1 MSGQKEHDGMTQD
14 FGLQED
20 DGGKLYFLT
29 ERKLYELVY
38 KWVNTRDELGDLQ
51 PKEQWIP
58 QFLGPLQELSFKGA
72 ELMRVVQDA
81 QSTHA
86 VVVSV
91 ASSNAVTEEEGSRV
105 EVGEGELPISLVF
118 IVPTHASSAGQR
130 KTPRGLQED
139 VTSLPLHP
147 TNAGG
152 RELSERY
159 DVIEV
164 NRTWGTSV
172 EAETQLPYKQAVDA
186 AQAFEDALIF
196 RYYGETI
203 MPPGK
208 KRDTLDWLNPQFVP
222 WQETLG
228 FFFRG
233 LYFETSNVIE
243 VPGEQ
248 GSEQVPAEVYLATT
262 FQVERDGRSINSY
275 RPFGQREDAV
285 AWINTTNHVKASITR
300 LVPDP
305 GSTNWF
311 VLSDL
316 QNLNPLCFR
325 PQGEI
330 EWLN

>member
-1 MSGQKEHDGMTQD
+1 MTQD

-38 KWVNTRDELGDLQ
+38 KWVNTRDELGEIQ
-51 PKEQWIP
+51 PREQWIP
-58 QFLGPLQELSFKGA
+58 QFLGPLQELSFKGG
-72 ELMRVVQDA
+72 ELMKMVQDVQA
-81 QSTHA
+81 TRA
-86 VVVSV
+86 VAVSV
-91 ASSNAVTEEEGSRV
+91 ASSNVATEEEGARV
-105 EVGEGELPISLVF
+105 EVSEGELPVSLVF

-130 KTPRGLQED
+130 KTPRGLQDD

-147 TNAGG
+147 TNALG
-152 RELSERY
+152 RELNEWY

-172 EAETQLPYKQAVDA
+172 EAETHLLYKQAVDA
-186 AQAFEDALIF
+186 AHTFEDALIF
-196 RYYGETI
+196 RYYGEAVT
-203 MPPGK
+203 PAGK
-208 KRDTLDWLNPQFVP
+208 KRDTLEWLNPQFVP

-248 GSEQVPAEVYLATT
+248 GSEQVPAEIYLATT
-262 FQVERDGRSINSY
+262 FQVERDGRSVNSY

-285 AWINTTNHVKASITR
+285 AWITSTNHVKASITR

-316 QNLNPLCFR
+316 QNLNPLGYR

>member
-1 MSGQKEHDGMTQD
+1 MTED

-20 DGGKLYFLT
+20 DGGKLYFFT

-38 KWVNTRDELGDLQ
+38 KWVNTRDELGDVL

-58 QFLGPLQELSFKGA
+58 QFLGPLQELAFKGG
-72 ELMRVVQDA
+72 EMMRVVKDVQEARAVAISVVPSSTQDTGA
-81 QSTHA
+81 ERIE
-86 VVVSV
+86 VSG
-91 ASSNAVTEEEGSRV
+91 T
-105 EVGEGELPISLVF
+105 ELPVSLVF
-118 IVPTHASSAGQR
+118 VAPSQSPTPTSR
-130 KTPRGLQED
+130 KTPRGLQDELLGEPPAYT
-139 VTSLPLHP
+139 VG
-147 TNAGG
+147 AVG
-152 RELSERY
+152 REHVERY
-159 DVIEV
+159 DVMEV
-164 NRTWGTSV
+164 NRAWAATTEV
-172 EAETQLPYKQAVDA
+172 ETQLPYKQAMDA
-186 AQAFEDALIF
+186 AQTLEEALLF
-196 RYYGETI
+196 RYYGETVT
-203 MPPGK
+203 PPGK
-208 KRDTLDWLNPQFVP
+208 KRDTLEWLNPQYVP

-262 FQVERDGRSINSY
+262 FQVERDGRSVNSY

-285 AWINTTNHVKASITR
+285 TWIRSTQHVKASITR

-316 QNLNPLCFR
+316 QNLNPLGFR
-325 PQGEI
+325 PQGEV

>member
-1 MSGQKEHDGMTQD
+1 MAQD

-38 KWVNTRDELGDLQ
+38 KWVNTRDELGNVQ

-58 QFLGPLQELSFKGA
+58 QFLSPLQELSFKVA
-72 ELMRVVQDA
+72 ELMKMVQD
-81 QSTHA
+81 TNTPHA
-86 VVVSV
+86 IAVSV
-91 ASSNAVTEEEGSRV
+91 ASAVSQSGEELSTRV
-105 EVGEGELPISLVF
+105 EVSDGELPISLVF
-118 IVPTHASSAGQR
+118 ILPAHTSNAAQR
-130 KTPRGLQED
+130 KTPRGLQD
-139 VTSLPLHP
+139 DATRLSSYP
-147 TNAGG
+147 TGSIG
-152 RELSERY
+152 REQSERY
-159 DVIEV
+159 NVIEV

-172 EAETQLPYKQAVDA
+172 ESDTQLPYKQAVDH
-186 AQAFEDALIF
+186 AQTFDDALIF
-196 RYYGETI
+196 RFYGEANL
-203 MPPGK
+203 PPGK
-208 KRDTLDWLNPQFVP
+208 KRDTLEWLNPQYLP

-233 LYFETSNVIE
+233 LYFETTNVIE

-262 FQVERDGRSINSY
+262 FQVERDGRSVNSY
-275 RPFGQREDAV
+275 RPFGRREDAIV
-285 AWINTTNHVKASITR
+285 WINSTNHVKASVTR

-305 GSTNWF
+305 ASTNWF

-316 QNLNPLCFR
+316 QNLNPLGYR
-325 PQGEI
+325 TQGEV

>member
-1 MSGQKEHDGMTQD
+1 MAQD

-38 KWVNTRDELGDLQ
+38 KWVNTRDELGDIQ

-72 ELMRVVQDA
+72 ELMKVVQDV

-86 VVVSV
+86 IAISVVPSI
-91 ASSNAVTEEEGSRV
+91 SSEEEASRV
-105 EVGEGELPISLVF
+105 EISGVELPISLVF
-118 IVPTHASSAGQR
+118 ILPSQTSSETKHKSAG
-130 KTPRGLQED
+130 LQD
-139 VTSLPLHP
+139 GVRSVLPHTTS
-147 TNAGG
+147 AGG
-152 RELSERY
+152 REQSERY

-164 NRTWGTSV
+164 NRTWGTSA
-172 EAETQLPYKQAVDA
+172 EAETQLTYKHAVDA
-186 AQAFEDALIF
+186 AQTFEDALIF
-196 RYYGETI
+196 RYYGETVT
-203 MPPGK
+203 PPGK
-208 KRDTLDWLNPQFVP
+208 KRDTLEWLNPMYLP

-285 AWINTTNHVKASITR
+285 AWINSTTHVKASITR

-305 GSTNWF
+305 TSTNWF

-316 QNLNPLCFR
+316 QNLNPLGFR
-325 PQGEI
+325 PQGEV

>member
-1 MSGQKEHDGMTQD
+1 MQKGHDGMTQD

-38 KWVNTRDELGDLQ
+38 KWINMRDELGEIQ

-58 QFLGPLQELSFKGA
+58 QFLGPLQELSFKGT
-72 ELMRVVQDA
+72 ELMKMVQDVTT
-81 QSTHA
+81 THA

-91 ASSNAVTEEEGSRV
+91 ASAVSQNAEEQPLRV
-105 EVGEGELPISLVF
+105 EVSNGELPISLVF
-118 IVPTHASSAGQR
+118 VLPTHTSSAGQR
-130 KTPRGLQED
+130 KTPRGLQDD
-139 VTSLPLHP
+139 VTSLPSLHP
-147 TNAGG
+147 TSAVG
-152 RELSERY
+152 REQSERY

-164 NRTWGTSV
+164 NRTWDTSV
-172 EAETQLPYKQAVDA
+172 EAEMQLTYKQAIDA
-186 AQAFEDALIF
+186 AHTFDDALIF
-196 RYYGETI
+196 RYYGETVT
-203 MPPGK
+203 PPGK
-208 KRDTLDWLNPQFVP
+208 KRDTLEWLNPQYVP

-285 AWINTTNHVKASITR
+285 AWINTSNHVKASITR

-316 QNLNPLCFR
+316 QNLNPLGFR
-325 PQGEI
+325 PQGEV

>member
-1 MSGQKEHDGMTQD
+1 MAQD

-38 KWVNTRDELGDLQ
+38 KWVNMRDELGNVQ

-72 ELMRVVQDA
+72 ELMKLVKDVNTTR
-81 QSTHA
+81 A

-91 ASSNAVTEEEGSRV
+91 AQGGEEQSTRV
-105 EVGEGELPISLVF
+105 EVSDGELPISLVF
-118 IVPTHASSAGQR
+118 ILPVHTSSAAQR
-130 KTPRGLQED
+130 KTPRELQD
-139 VTSLPLHP
+139 DTAISLSSHP
-147 TNAGG
+147 TGAIG
-152 RELSERY
+152 REQSERY
-159 DVIEV
+159 NVIEV
-164 NRTWGTSV
+164 NRTWDTSV
-172 EAETQLPYKQAVDA
+172 EAETRLTYKQAVDA
-186 AQAFEDALIF
+186 SQTFEDALIF

-203 MPPGK
+203 TPPGK
-208 KRDTLDWLNPQFVP
+208 KRDTLEWLNPQYLP

-285 AWINTTNHVKASITR
+285 VWINSTTHVKASIAR

-316 QNLNPLCFR
+316 QNLNPLGFR
-325 PQGEI
+325 PQGEV

>member
-1 MSGQKEHDGMTQD
+1 MAQD

-38 KWVNTRDELGDLQ
+38 KWVNMHDELGNIQ
-51 PKEQWIP
+51 PKELWIP

-72 ELMRVVQDA
+72 ELMKMVQDV
-81 QSTHA
+81 QSTRA
-86 VVVSV
+86 GVISVVSSS
-91 ASSNAVTEEEGSRV
+91 ASTEEEVSRV
-105 EVGEGELPISLVF
+105 EVSESELPISLVF
-118 IVPTHASSAGQR
+118 ILPAHTPSAGQR
-130 KTPRGLQED
+130 KTPRGLQDD
-139 VTSLPLHP
+139 VTSLSAHP
-147 TNAGG
+147 AGAIG
-152 RELSERY
+152 REQSERY

-164 NRTWGTSV
+164 NRTWGTPV
-172 EAETQLPYKQAVDA
+172 EAETQLTYKQAVDA

-196 RYYGETI
+196 RYYGETVT
-203 MPPGK
+203 PAGK
-208 KRDTLDWLNPQFVP
+208 KRDMLEWLNPQYLP

-275 RPFGQREDAV
+275 RPFGQRDDAV
-285 AWINTTNHVKASITR
+285 AWINSTTHVKASITR

-316 QNLNPLCFR
+316 QNLNPLGFR
-325 PQGEI
+325 PQGEV

>member
-1 MSGQKEHDGMTQD
+1 MAQD

-38 KWVNTRDELGDLQ
+38 KWINTRDELGEIQ

-58 QFLGPLQELSFKGA
+58 QFLGPLQELSFKGG
-72 ELMRVVQDA
+72 ELMQVLKEVQA
-81 QSTHA
+81 A
-86 VVVSV
+86 RAIVVSV
-91 ASSNAVTEEEGSRV
+91 APSIAHNMEEEATRV
-105 EVGEGELPISLVF
+105 EVSGTELPVSLIFVL
-118 IVPTHASSAGQR
+118 PSHTSSVAQR
-130 KTPRGLQED
+130 KTPGGLQD
-139 VTSLPLHP
+139 RS
-147 TNAGG
+147 NAGASQYIPGAIG
-152 RELSERY
+152 RENSERY

-164 NRTWGTSV
+164 NRTWGASV
-172 EAETQLPYKQAVDA
+172 EVETQLTSKQAVDA
-186 AQAFEDALIF
+186 AQAFDDVLVF
-196 RYYGETI
+196 RYYNETVT
-203 MPPGK
+203 PPGK
-208 KRDTLDWLNPQFVP
+208 KRDTLEWLNPQYLP

-285 AWINTTNHVKASITR
+285 AWINSTTHAKASITR

-316 QNLNPLCFR
+316 QNLNPLGFR
-325 PQGEI
+325 PQGEV
-330 EWLN
+330 EWLNK

>member
-1 MSGQKEHDGMTQD
+1 MTED

-20 DGGKLYFLT
+20 DGGKLYFFT

-38 KWVNTRDELGDLQ
+38 KWVNTRDELGNIL

-58 QFLGPLQELSFKGA
+58 QFLGPLQELLFKGG
-72 ELMRVVQDA
+72 EMMRVVKDVQMARAVAISVVPSSTQD
-81 QSTHA
+81 
-86 VVVSV
+86 
-91 ASSNAVTEEEGSRV
+91 TEVERV
-105 EVGEGELPISLVF
+105 EVSGTELPVSLVF
-118 IVPTHASSAGQR
+118 VLLSQTPTTMQR
-130 KTPRGLQED
+130 KTPGGLND
-139 VTSLPLHP
+139 DPLSSPSTH
-147 TNAGG
+147 TLGAIG
-152 RELSERY
+152 REHVERY
-159 DVIEV
+159 DVIEID
-164 NRTWGTSV
+164 RTWATTTEV
-172 EAETQLPYKQAVDA
+172 ESQLPYKQAMDT
-186 AQAFEDALIF
+186 AQTLEDALVF
-196 RYYGETI
+196 RYYGETVT
-203 MPPGK
+203 PPGK
-208 KRDTLDWLNPQFVP
+208 KRDTLEWLNPQYVP

-262 FQVERDGRSINSY
+262 FQVERDGRSVNSY

-285 AWINTTNHVKASITR
+285 AWISSTNHVKAGITR

-316 QNLNPLCFR
+316 QNLNPLGFR
-325 PQGEI
+325 PQGEV